1 MATKSKTFDNLN
13 ITDLAV
19 QSIYYTILCLQKIRK
34 KDNVSEIKRERERD
48 CLRKRV
54 CVTKERERERVNRMT
69 EMSIS
74 LRANNFLNL
83 ESSTLLF

>member
-34 KDNVSEIKRERERD
+34 KDNVSEIKRERERERERD

-54 CVTKERERERVNRMT
+54 CVTKERERER
-69 EMSIS
+69 E
-74 LRANNFLNL
+74 
-83 ESSTLLF
+83 

>member
-13 ITDLAV
+13 ITDIAV
-19 QSIYYTILCLQKIRK
+19 QCLQKIRK
-34 KDNVSEIKRERERD
+34 RDNVSEIKREID

>member
-34 KDNVSEIKRERERD
+34 KDNVSEIKRERERERLSEKASV
-48 CLRKRV
+48 CHKRERKR
-54 CVTKERERERVNRMT
+54 
-69 EMSIS
+69 
-74 LRANNFLNL
+74 
-83 ESSTLLF
+83 ESE

>member
-13 ITDLAV
+13 ITDIAV
-19 QSIYYTILCLQKIRK
+19 QCLQKIRK
-34 KDNVSEIKRERERD
+34 RDNVSEIKRERERD

>member
-34 KDNVSEIKRERERD
+34 KDNVSEIKRERER
-48 CLRKRV
+48 
-54 CVTKERERERVNRMT
+54 ERERLSEKASVCHKRER
-69 EMSIS
+69 E
-74 LRANNFLNL
+74 
-83 ESSTLLF
+83 